1 MNRRRIFE
9 GSILGLIVLNLTVL
23 GFILFKSNSS
33 PETASEYRS
42 PSPSIRSEIIE
53 ILNLNEEQITHFH
66 SLADE
71 HRDEMRRLEVL
82 KTGLLSTYFESI
94 VDSSAMDKKEATLSA
109 LQKLEAQK
117 LEATYEHFRKFNELL
132 EEDQLSD
139 FKKVMGKITNKP

>member
-9 GSILGLIVLNLTVL
+9 GSILGLMILNLTVL
-23 GFILFKSNSS
+23 GFILFKPTSN
-33 PETASEYRS
+33 PETASEYKV
-42 PSPSIRSEIIE
+42 PNPSIRSEIIE

-82 KTGLLSTYFESI
+82 KTDLLSTYFESI
-94 VDSSAMDKKEATLSA
+94 VDSSAMNKKEATLSA
-109 LQKLEAQK
+109 LQKLEVQK

-132 EEDQLSD
+132 AEDQLSD